1 MTALRYI
8 SEADHTAI
16 SEIANSQFA
25 DRPEYRGEAVNAFV
39 LRGQDGHALLS
50 SALDQP
56 RWPHHRTL
64 QRKAGVLQYHL
75 NVNHPFVDGNKRFAL
90 TAMIVFLAR
99 NQAFILAS
107 EDELYETSIGIAD
120 GGISRDALCAFI
132 ERRTVRTTW
141 SPRSLHQWRTRL
153 ARSHAEERQVKQLI
167 GFTGDDQTGLS
178 MRLWFG
184 ELARALAEGPGRDR

>member
-1 MTALRYI
+1 M
-8 SEADHTAI
+8 
-16 SEIANSQFA
+16 NS
-25 DRPEYRGEAVNAFV
+25 FV
-39 LRGQDGHALLS
+39 LRGQDGRALLS

-56 RWPHHRTL
+56 RWPHRRTL

-75 NVNHPFVDGNKRFAL
+75 NVNHPFVDGDKRFAL

-153 ARSHAEERQVKQLI
+153 ARSRADEQRVRALL
-167 GFTGDDQTGLS
+167 GFSGDEQGGLS

-184 ELARALAEGPGRDR
+184 ELAREFAG